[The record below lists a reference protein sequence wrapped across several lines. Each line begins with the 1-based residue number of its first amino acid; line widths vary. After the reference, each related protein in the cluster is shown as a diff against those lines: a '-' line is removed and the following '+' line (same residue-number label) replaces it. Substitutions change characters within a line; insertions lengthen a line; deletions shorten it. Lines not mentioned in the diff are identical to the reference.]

1 MAGGAEQVMH
11 EHMKGW
17 VEAGCEVT
25 LFTSHF
31 LSGFR
36 QEIIDGVKII
46 RRGRQILGVHIAAA
60 WWYIFLRHEKY
71 DLVVDQ
77 FHGIPFFTPLYVRV
91 PKLAVVQEVARK
103 VWFKNDLPWLLN
115 YLIGILGYVSEPFI
129 FKLYR
134 SIQFLTGSQS
144 AKDDLVRMGIKGD
157 KITIIHHGVII
168 EKIKVP
174 KKEKNPTVVFLGALA
189 KDKGIEEAIKAFS
202 MLSKSGVFKF
212 WIIGRGGESYVEKL
226 KKMVRKKGIDG
237 STKFWG
243 FVSQKK
249 KFELL
254 ARAQVMINPSILEG
268 WGLVNIEA
276 NAMGMPVVAYQSP
289 GLVDSVSDGKSGILC
304 KTNTVGEMVKEIEN
318 LIQDREKYKR
328 LQKGAKE
335 WSNRFSWEQSKKESV
350 KLISGLVRYKKY
362 GT

>member
-1 MAGGAEQVMH
+1 M
-11 EHMKGW
+11 
-17 VEAGCEVT
+17 
-25 LFTSHF
+25 
-31 LSGFR
+31 
-36 QEIIDGVKII
+36 
-46 RRGRQILGVHIAAA
+46 
-60 WWYIFLRHEKY
+60 
-71 DLVVDQ
+71 
-77 FHGIPFFTPLYVRV
+77 
-91 PKLAVVQEVARK
+91 
-103 VWFKNDLPWLLN
+103 
-115 YLIGILGYVSEPFI
+115 
-129 FKLYR
+129 
-134 SIQFLTGSQS
+134 TGSQS